1 MDAACLGPEL
11 AALAAAAPGV
21 ALASVAPAA
30 FGGAA
35 VAVAAGVKA
44 SHAGLVGFPLAAQF
58 VLAGGMADTGGDL
71 YFICDRR
78 RRANEGEEVLEEE
91 RRRLLEEQ
99 MEAERLAAGRQGSG
113 PRWGKYESAA
123 LLLLASLAATN
134 EGVAA

>member
-1 MDAACLGPEL
+1 MEALAEPIQEDQPLL
-11 AALAAAAPGV
+11 AAVPGGECSV
-21 ALASVAPAA
+21 ASVAPAA

-78 RRANEGEEVLEEE
+78 RRANEGEEVL
-91 RRRLLEEQ
+91 
-99 MEAERLAAGRQGSG
+99 A
-113 PRWGKYESAA
+113 
-123 LLLLASLAATN
+123 
-134 EGVAA
+134 